1 MEERNVT
8 LNGPFRVLL
17 VALLLVGTR
26 SVFAQGPAFD
36 DPQWIAEKGMDE
48 RFSLNLG
55 GFFQKFGTSLDI
67 GPSTGGEGTNIDL
80 ERDLGLGNQT
90 SFRADGLWRFGRHG
104 RLDFGYAGWTRKN
117 THTLERTI
125 DVGDHEYGI
134 GASIDF
140 RQHTDVWN
148 IAYGYSFVNTPR
160 VEFGLRLGLS
170 ATYNKLSLDGSATVL
185 GPGGGGTATRAL
197 EEKKFW
203 APLPTIG
210 GYVQATIIPRLFVTG
225 EVRWLPKITVSN
237 YSVEYVDARGGLEYY
252 FTKNV
257 GLGINYD
264 YVKLDFSRNITR
276 QYALHY
282 RYDGPFGYLALA
294 F

>member
-1 MEERNVT
+1 MVYDALPEASPRTFSVHPVAPARRMEERNVT

-140 RQHTDVWN
+140 RQHTKGGVRPSSGSLGDVQQTLARRFGDGPWTGRRRN
-148 IAYGYSFVNTPR
+148 RHARPR
-160 VEFGLRLGLS
+160 GKE
-170 ATYNKLSLDGSATVL
+170 VL
-185 GPGGGGTATRAL
+185 GAATDHRR
-197 EEKKFW
+197 
-203 APLPTIG
+203 I
-210 GYVQATIIPRLFVTG
+210 RTG
-225 EVRWLPKITVSN
+225 DDHSPVVC
-237 YSVEYVDARGGLEYY
+237 
-252 FTKNV
+252 
-257 GLGINYD
+257 
-264 YVKLDFSRNITR
+264 
-276 QYALHY
+276 H
-282 RYDGPFGYLALA
+282 
-294 F
+294 